1 MTNAR
6 VHRCSDDG
14 FIDPIRQRNAHR
26 IRNRLA
32 LRFDSVQQR
41 KYLDMRTLLIARLFV
56 RSPGCR
62 AALIDI
68 AERWQPDL
76 SDFEKALVAAHIR

>member
-1 MTNAR
+1 
-6 VHRCSDDG
+6 
-14 FIDPIRQRNAHR
+14 
-26 IRNRLA
+26 LA